1 MTAKTMPQTQIKLPD
16 MAENS
21 RQAFWAK
28 WFSGLLFIAAAILL
42 VVSIAFPYWGMVL
55 DAPQYPG
62 GLMMRLFVN
71 RMEGDPDTR
80 LDEVREID
88 GLNHYIGM
96 ASMYDAAAIEKA
108 IAVPGIILMVVAL
121 SINAL
126 LRRRWLWLLVI
137 PALLFPAVFLADL
150 AFWLNYYG
158 QNLDPTAP
166 LSSSIRPF
174 TPAVL
179 GESTIGQFKT
189 LAYVDIGWMMAF
201 AAAVMTGLALLIR
214 MLDERK
220 KPRSQ

>member
-1 MTAKTMPQTQIKLPD
+1 MTAKTMPQTQIKLPQ

-21 RQAFWAK
+21 QHTLWAK
-28 WFSGLLFIAAAILL
+28 WFSGLLFVAAAILL

-96 ASMYDAAAIEKA
+96 ASMYDAATIEKA
-108 IAVPGIILMVVAL
+108 IAIPGIVFMVVAL

-137 PALLFPAVFLADL
+137 PAILFPVVFLADL

-189 LAYVDIGWMMAF
+189 LAYVDTGWMMAS